1 MLSPY
6 DRRAGESTRAD
17 RRLSCLMTAVE
28 FPATKERPRAL
39 CVMLPWAARR
49 DGLAAWVLVRLCLA
63 QTVDCA
69 QKSSAVA
76 FDLVS
81 VCRNLLVYPL

>member
-1 MLSPY
+1 MTLDVRRARLYRDLAAPRRQRSTCASVLSPY

-39 CVMLPWAARR
+39 CVMLLWAARR
-49 DGLAAWVLVRLCLA
+49 DGLAGWVWLG
-63 QTVDCA
+63 CA
-69 QKSSAVA
+69 S
-76 FDLVS
+76 
-81 VCRNLLVYPL
+81 RNG